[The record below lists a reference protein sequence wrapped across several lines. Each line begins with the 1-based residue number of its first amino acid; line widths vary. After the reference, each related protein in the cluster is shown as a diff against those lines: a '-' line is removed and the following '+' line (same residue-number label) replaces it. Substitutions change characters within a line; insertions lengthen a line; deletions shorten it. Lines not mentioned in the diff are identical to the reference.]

1 MTIIDQLQLNKYIFG
16 LTLSSLVQNLFE
28 WNLCYFVNINCISAW
43 YGICILYIYNEY
55 TSLNLILILYIR

>member
-43 YGICILYIYNEY
+43 YGICILYIQ
-55 TSLNLILILYIR
+55 